1 MAGERRE
8 GQGLQV
14 AVIIFAMLTI
24 ILAVTTYIFYAQGQ
38 TALKEKEAAEMA
50 VGQKQQEYDKMFYK
64 VRAMQY
70 MLGLA
75 TKPEMEDAKKG
86 LGEDQEVAALLRNFD
101 SDMALVA
108 DQVAATEKRDYRT
121 VASILINV
129 VSKKNSSVTDAN
141 NQTRDISAKAA
152 AAIATETAR
161 TKTFEEAATKAA
173 DDTRVATEDYNK
185 ARTEIAGEKTKLE
198 QQIAVNSKK
207 AKEDADKAAKLLNDS
222 LAVQST
228 YATTL
233 QAQAVRIKE
242 LEVGQ
247 QDLFENPDGKI
258 NWVNQKQQLVWLN
271 VGRGD
276 GLMRQTTFAVYDH
289 DQNGVA
295 SAEPK
300 ARIEVVEVS
309 GDHLAE
315 ARILEDSAAN
325 PILPGD
331 IIHTPS
337 WSPGQRIHFAMAGK
351 MDIDGDGLDDYER
364 VRSIIQLNGGV
375 IDAELRPDGSREGR
389 LSVNTRYLVLGDRPD
404 DTDRD
409 NAKLLAEF
417 TNITTEITR
426 YGIDVIPIQKL
437 LALMGWKS
445 EEKTVELAG
454 SRGQG
459 EFRKRLPGKTGAPA
473 ATPAPGT
480 PAPATTPAPAGGFDP
495 FATPAPGAAPA
506 TPATPP
512 ADPFATPAAP
522 APAAPAPAAPATPP
536 ADPFGT
542 P

>member
-38 TALKEKEAAEMA
+38 TALKEKEAAELTA
-50 VGQKQQEYDKMFYK
+50 GQKQQDRDKMFYK

-75 TKPEMEDAKKG
+75 TKPEMEDAGKG
-86 LGEDQEVAALLRNFD
+86 LGEDPEIAPLLRTFEA
-101 SDMALVA
+101 DMALVA

-121 VASILINV
+121 VANILINV
-129 VSKKNSSVTDAN
+129 VNKKNSSVTDAN
-141 NQTRDISAKAA
+141 AQTRDISAKTA

-161 TKTFEEAATKAA
+161 TKTFEDAATKAA
-173 DDTRVATEDYNK
+173 DDTRVATEEYTK

-198 QQIAVNSKK
+198 QLIAVNSKK

-222 LAVQST
+222 LSVQST
-228 YATTL
+228 QGTTL
-233 QAQAVRIKE
+233 QALEARIKE

-258 NWVNQKQQLVWLN
+258 SRVSQRQRLVWLN
-271 VGRGD
+271 VGRAD

-300 ARIEVVEVS
+300 GRIEVVEVS
-309 GDHLAE
+309 DDHLAE
-315 ARILEDSAAN
+315 ARILEDTAAN

-364 VRSIIQLNGGV
+364 VRNIIQLNGGV
-375 IDAELRPDGSREGR
+375 IDAELRPDGTREGK
-389 LSVNTRYLVLGDRPD
+389 LSVNTRYLVLGDQPD
-404 DTDRD
+404 DRDRD
-409 NAKLLAEF
+409 NAKLLADF
-417 TNITTEITR
+417 TAIQTEIQR
-426 YGIDVIPIQKL
+426 YSIDIIPVQKL

-454 SRGQG
+454 SRGGG
-459 EFRKRLPGKTGAPA
+459 EFRKRTPGKTAAPA
-473 ATPAPGT
+473 ATPAPGST
-480 PAPATTPAPAGGFDP
+480 PAPATTPAPAGGLDP
-495 FATPAPGAAPA
+495 FATPAAAPGAAPA
-506 TPATPP
+506 TPAAPA

-522 APAAPAPAAPATPP
+522 APAAPAAPP